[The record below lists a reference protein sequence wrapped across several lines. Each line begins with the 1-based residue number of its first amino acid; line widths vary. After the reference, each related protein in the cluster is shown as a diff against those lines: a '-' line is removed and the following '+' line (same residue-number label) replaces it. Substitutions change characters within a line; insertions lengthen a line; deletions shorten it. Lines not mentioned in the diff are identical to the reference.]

1 MSIAQISLF
10 DTKSRKLQP
19 LKSSDGKRIRIY
31 SCGPTVYRDAHVG
44 NMRTFLLGDLVT
56 RTAKFLGHDVEFIQ
70 NITDVGHMSEDFVED
85 KILAQAKAESCLL
98 YTSPSPRD

>member
-1 MSIAQISLF
+1 MSSKEILLF

-19 LKSSDGKRIRIY
+19 LASSNGKNLRIY

-44 NMRTFLLGDLVT
+44 NMRTFLLGDLIT
-56 RTAKFLGHDVEFIQ
+56 RLAKSLGHSVEFIQ

-85 KILAQAKAESCLL
+85 KMLAQAKAESKDPFEIAR
-98 YTSPSPRD
+98 T